1 MWKFLVIR
9 IIENYFDALAKRD
22 YSLIAKATGRSPE
35 DIQEAITIIT
45 RLDPKPGLRYN
56 DERIQY
62 IVPDIFV
69 YEVDNDFFVAVNKD
83 GLPRFRITPQYRLF
97 LSKGYNADAD
107 TIRYVQEKLR
117 LAKEFAKSFYERQST
132 LWKVAHSIVEFQKGF
147 FEDGIDKLK
156 PLSHQEVADDIKV
169 SRSTVSR
176 AVANKYIHTPHG
188 LFELKYLFAASI
200 HTLAGPATTPQS
212 VKELIKQIVQ
222 NEDPQRPYS
231 DKKITEILQSEGR
244 EIDRRTVTNYRQKLG
259 ILPYNHRKQPI
270 WTKRKAASGG

>member
-1 MWKFLVIR
+1 MEQQQQR
-9 IIENYFDALAKRD
+9 
-22 YSLIAKATGRSPE
+22 
-35 DIQEAITIIT
+35 
-45 RLDPKPGLRYN
+45 
-56 DERIQY
+56 
-62 IVPDIFV
+62 DIFSQW
-69 YEVDNDFFVAVNKD
+69 
-83 GLPRFRITPQYRLF
+83 G
-97 LSKGYNADAD
+97 
-107 TIRYVQEKLR
+107 
-117 LAKEFAKSFYERQST
+117 
-132 LWKVAHSIVEFQKGF
+132 EFQKGF

-259 ILPYNHRKQPI
+259 ILPYNQRKQPI
-270 WTKRKAASGG
+270 WTERNAASGG